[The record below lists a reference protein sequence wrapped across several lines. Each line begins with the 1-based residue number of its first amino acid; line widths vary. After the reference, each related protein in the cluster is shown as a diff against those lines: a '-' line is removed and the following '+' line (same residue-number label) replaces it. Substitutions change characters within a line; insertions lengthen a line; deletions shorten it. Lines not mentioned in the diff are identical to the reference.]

1 MSQCDEAVK
10 QPAACENSAHCDS
23 DSIIYVTHVTAHYI
37 TQTVSLFF
45 NEQ

>member
-10 QPAACENSAHCDS
+10 QPAACGNSAHCDS
-23 DSIIYVTHVTAHYI
+23 DNIIYVTHVTAHYI
-37 TQTVSLFF
+37 TQATSLFF